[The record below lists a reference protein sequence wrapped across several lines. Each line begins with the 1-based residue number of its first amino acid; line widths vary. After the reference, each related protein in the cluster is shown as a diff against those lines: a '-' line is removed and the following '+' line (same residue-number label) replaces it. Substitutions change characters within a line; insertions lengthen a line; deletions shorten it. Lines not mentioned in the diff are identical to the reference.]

1 MIKSLDKTILTTY
14 SDGTKCAEFI
24 KDLADT
30 TTMTWTDVYWRAKYL
45 YELSG
50 ELCEAS
56 ELINYINETFNQGL
70 SVNVDK
76 DCYIDARRML
86 ADLYI
91 KVEQYEFAANC
102 IQVVL
107 DITEDVP
114 VEMYL
119 NLNYAEIHTD
129 TLRQIMKNAT
139 MFFNDLHMADG
150 ISKSLTER
158 QHEVIR
164 KFLLKAAEYKSKYP
178 DTQINND
185 LIEREI
191 NAFGLSATDEWNYYK
206 QMIGAVASGGN
217 KPDPIL
223 TLTKKTEPKR
233 NSESKKTVSSTTKT
247 KKKDRPIE
255 IPIFPEDKPTDV
267 VAFDEVKAEE
277 KVEPKPKKKKAPAKK
292 EPDEMTAL
300 KQMLESIAGLV
311 GQNAQQIAELQG
323 KLASSKDESETAKIE
338 AELEEGKNKNK
349 ELLAQLE
356 SAQAKLAMSEEEKAE
371 MARVIAEQTAILD
384 EKKSVEFTDA
394 ELEVISKFDRIVLF
408 DTCSIENQL
417 DLLDYMLDSEMVR
430 VPKTVVDE
438 LENHK
443 KNRMDSERQKAG
455 QRGMKAIRSKKQ
467 SEAFDFEDDYPT
479 LLPEAF
485 KIQEDD
491 ERGTVNDKLI
501 FSAALRYKKFT
512 EVPVVLI
519 SDDVSVQVMAKAEH
533 IDSMSAAEFIDGREK
548 IVPVEI
554 VEPLTEEGFLAL
566 KIKTKAYGLNPK
578 EVIVLQQNGVLTYG
592 DFLSKSEDELSYMKA
607 KNGLSFGARFAI
619 VHKKMKADFDK
630 KFASEPSTESETAEN
645 E

>member
-14 SDGTKCAEFI
+14 SDGTKCAQFI

-30 TTMTWTDVYWRAKYL
+30 NNMTWTDVYWRAKYL
-45 YELSG
+45 YEFSG
-50 ELCEAS
+50 ELCDVS
-56 ELINYINETFNQGL
+56 ELINYINESFNQGL

-114 VEMYL
+114 VEMFL

-150 ISKSLTER
+150 INESLTKR
-158 QHEVIR
+158 QHEVIK

-191 NAFGLSATDEWNYYK
+191 NAFGLSTTEEWDYYK
-206 QMIGAVASGGN
+206 QMIGAVSSGGK

-223 TLTKKTEPKR
+223 TPTKTTEPKKK
-233 NSESKKTVSSTTKT
+233 SEPKETVSSTSKT

-255 IPIFPEDKPTDV
+255 IPIFPEDIPTEV
-267 VAFDEVKAEE
+267 VTSDEVKAEE
-277 KVEPKPKKKKAPAKK
+277 KVETKPKKKSPAKK
-292 EPDEMTAL
+292 SPDEMAAL

-371 MARVIAEQTAILD
+371 MAKVIAEQTAILD
-384 EKKSVEFTDA
+384 EKKSVEFTDT
-394 ELEVISKFDRIVLF
+394 ELEIISKFNRIVLF

-467 SEAFDFEDDYPT
+467 SEAFDFEDDYPS

-512 EVPVVLI
+512 KVPVVLI

-533 IDSMSAAEFIDGREK
+533 IDSMTAAEFIDGREK
-548 IVPVEI
+548 VLPIENA
-554 VEPLTEEGFLAL
+554 EPLTEEVFLGL

-619 VHKKMKADFDK
+619 VHKKMKADFDR
-630 KFASEPSTESETAEN
+630 KFREETPETTEVE
-645 E
+645 